1 MAAAAAASPH
11 TSKKR
16 PLPYLLSSSLAAV
29 VNFPLWKASAIGQSG
44 FKVKSHGGAATTALN
59 LYLEALKPPYKGVG
73 VVVFGMTWARAA
85 IFFGSDLGRQQLKER
100 RLVRSELL
108 ASALPP
114 LVTSTVVQV
123 CNQPIIRASI
133 TLQDPQTQYDNTLA
147 VMRSIARRHG
157 VAALWHGTSA
167 GIMKTVPK
175 YCTAIMA
182 KDYLEDRLPQSD
194 GTRAGALVR
203 SATKAVLAGMA
214 GAIITNP
221 FDVVR
226 NEMFK
231 TNQSLTEVITRLYR
245 EEPNF
250 ATRGLGKNVVAVSI
264 PVACTIFFTDLFTSA
279 LYDA

>member
-1 MAAAAAASPH
+1 
-11 TSKKR
+11 
-16 PLPYLLSSSLAAV
+16 
-29 VNFPLWKASAIGQSG
+29 
-44 FKVKSHGGAATTALN
+44 
-59 LYLEALKPPYKGVG
+59 
-73 VVVFGMTWARAA
+73 MTWARAA